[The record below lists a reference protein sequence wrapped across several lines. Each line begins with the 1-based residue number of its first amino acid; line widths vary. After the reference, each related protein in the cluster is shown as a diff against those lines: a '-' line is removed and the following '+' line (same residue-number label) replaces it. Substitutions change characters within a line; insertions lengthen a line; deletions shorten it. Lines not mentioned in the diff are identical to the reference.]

1 MLICASNTSFDSSS
15 ISVLGALVMVR
26 FEGAVGLIIAVVV
39 IVLEVVEIEV
49 FGVMV
54 VVDA

>member
-15 ISVLGALVMVR
+15 VSILGALVMVR
-26 FEGAVGLIIAVVV
+26 FEGVVGLIIAVVV
-39 IVLEVVEIEV
+39 IVLVVVAIEV
-49 FGVMV
+49 FGVVV